1 MNWKTTFALVGTCAQ
16 PLYLVADENSHL
28 EHVLVTTSIHK
39 NEAQTALPLT
49 VLSGEDLRR
58 QAAATIG
65 GTLNHSPGLSS
76 ASFGPAVG
84 QPVIRGQQGP
94 RVQVL
99 QNSLSS
105 LDVSSNSAD
114 HAVSVEPILADSIE
128 ILRGPATLLYG
139 GGAIGGVINVIDSRV
154 PSKAIEGVSG
164 AGEIRHSSVDDGRSG
179 VLRVD
184 AGDGNWVVHIDSLY
198 RDWGNPDIPGLAVNP
213 RNIDDTDESSEGY
226 IANADGRTR
235 RSTVGS
241 AYHYDSGYFGL
252 SYSEL
257 DNVYGIPAAVHHHHD
272 EDEVEDEAHEDE
284 SVEEG
289 VSLAVR
295 QKRWD
300 LAGDQHFD
308 GFLELVRWR
317 LAYSDYQHQ
326 EIEAS
331 GEIGTTFNKEAW
343 TGRIELAHRPF
354 SQLGGDF
361 HGVLGLQWLE
371 ADFSAL
377 GEESFVPENTT
388 RQLGIFWLEDY
399 HAKRWSI
406 EAGVRADLDRL
417 SATDDSIAD
426 YDTDSMSASLAALYD
441 FNDSWTASVSF
452 SSSRRAPTAEERFSN
467 ISNTVGSYVVHGAT
481 GAIELGD
488 ETLDSEVAQNIDL
501 SLRAETDVLNGKIT
515 AFTNHFQ
522 NFIYLDNTGA
532 ELDGVDV
539 LAYRQQDAR
548 FQGLEYELEWPFYA
562 TDSQRYSVSLFGDRI
577 TGELDNGDSAPRLP
591 PGHDGV
597 RLNWNAPNWQA
608 DLSVVYGQAQNKPG
622 ANELPTASYQRI
634 DMTVSRTFD
643 VANVRYSLM
652 LKGRNLAD
660 EEIRSS
666 SSFIRD
672 YAPESGRGIELALQ
686 VRFDEN

>member
-1 MNWKTTFALVGTCAQ
+1 MNWKMIISLAGACAQ
-16 PLYLVADENSHL
+16 PLWVVAAENSHL

-49 VLSGEDLRR
+49 VLSGEELRR

-65 GTLNHSPGLSS
+65 ETLNHSPGLSS

-84 QPVIRGQQGP
+84 QPVVRGQQGP

-105 LDVSSNSAD
+105 LDVASNSAD

-154 PSKAIEGVSG
+154 PNKAVDGFGG
-164 AGEIRHSSVDDGRSG
+164 AGEIRHSGVDDGRSG
-179 VLRVD
+179 VFRVD
-184 AGDGNWVVHIDSLY
+184 VGNGNWAVHIDSLY
-198 RDWGNPDIPGLAVNP
+198 RDWGKPEIPGLAVSP
-213 RNIDDTDESSEGY
+213 RNIDDTDESSDGY

-241 AYHYDSGYFGL
+241 AYHFDSGYVGL

-257 DNVYGIPAAVHHHHD
+257 DNVYGIPAAVHHHHN
-272 EDEVEDEAHEDE
+272 EDEIEEEVHEDE
-284 SVEEG
+284 GAEEG
-289 VSLAVR
+289 VSLAVS
-295 QKRWD
+295 QQRWD

-308 GFLELVRWR
+308 GFIELLRWR

-343 TGRIELAHRPF
+343 TGRLELAHRPS
-354 SQLGGDF
+354 SQLGGDW
-361 HGVLGLQWLE
+361 HGVVGLQWLE

-377 GEESFVPENTT
+377 GEESFVPANTN

-406 EAGVRADLDRL
+406 EAGVRVDLDHL
-417 SATDDSIAD
+417 SAAGASIAD
-426 YDTDSMSASLAALYD
+426 YDTDSTSASLAALYD
-441 FNDSWTASVSF
+441 FNDSWTASLSF

-467 ISNTVGSYVVHGAT
+467 IANTAGSYVVHGAT
-481 GAIELGD
+481 GAIEIGD
-488 ETLDSEVAQNIDL
+488 AQLRSEEAQNVDL
-501 SLRAETDVLNGKIT
+501 SLRAEYETVDGKLT
-515 AFTNHFQ
+515 VFSNHFQ
-522 NFIYLDNTGA
+522 DFIYLDNTGT
-532 ELDGVDV
+532 EFDGVDI
-539 LAYRQQDAR
+539 LAYRQKDAI
-548 FQGLEYELEWPFYA
+548 FQGLEYELEWQVYRSA
-562 TDSQRYSVSLFGDRI
+562 SAVYSLGLFGDRI
-577 TGELDNGDSAPRLP
+577 SGELDNGDNAPRLP
-591 PGHDGV
+591 PARDGL
-597 RLNWNAPNWQA
+597 RLNWQAQNWQA
-608 DLSVVYGQAQNKPG
+608 DLSVVYARAQTKVG
-622 ANELPTASYQRI
+622 ANDLSTASYQRI
-634 DMTVSRTFD
+634 DATVSRVFELAD
-643 VANVRYSLM
+643 VQYTVM
-652 LKGRNLAD
+652 LKARNLGD
-660 EEIRSS
+660 KEIRSS

-672 YAPESGRGIELALQ
+672 YAPEAGRGIELALQ
-686 VRFDEN
+686 MQFGEN